1 MPRAPDKA
9 DRKRQRVLI
18 VLGLSIFS
26 IVAGIVAYGFYDEFV
41 APPKTVAARVGDTVY
56 TQGDLVNRMR
66 MLQAASA
73 ATGAPFDFG
82 GKPFEILMDMAEA
95 EMVRRAAPGYNIHV
109 TEQDIQAGLRD
120 RFYPDVPEGQEV
132 RPGQLERE
140 YRENY
145 QGFLD
150 RSFLTDSDYRQIV
163 EESLFKSL
171 LREKLGE
178 VVPFVDEQVEVHW
191 IRLPSEVSAASTGIP
206 GPRPEEVLAR
216 LEEESFAAVA
226 DDASTDTRY
235 ADNKGYVG
243 WVPEGAFPVLDKHL
257 FGDAEQEPVAHNE
270 VVGPL
275 FTQEGTFVFK
285 VTGGPEV
292 REISEVMRE
301 GLKTR
306 ALETWLRQEVER
318 GGREGWLKIN
328 FDSDLY
334 AWALDEVR
342 DARPPA
348 TTAPSGQT

>member
-26 IVAGIVAYGFYDEFV
+26 IVAGIVAYGFYNEFV

-171 LREKLGE
+171 LREKLGGGG
-178 VVPFVDEQVEVHW
+178 P
-191 IRLPSEVSAASTGIP
+191 IRRRAG
-206 GPRPEEVLAR
+206 G
-216 LEEESFAAVA
+216 
-226 DDASTDTRY
+226 
-235 ADNKGYVG
+235 
-243 WVPEGAFPVLDKHL
+243 GALDK
-257 FGDAEQEPVAHNE
+257 
-270 VVGPL
+270 
-275 FTQEGTFVFK
+275 
-285 VTGGPEV
+285 
-292 REISEVMRE
+292 
-301 GLKTR
+301 
-306 ALETWLRQEVER
+306 
-318 GGREGWLKIN
+318 
-328 FDSDLY
+328 
-334 AWALDEVR
+334 
-342 DARPPA
+342 A
-348 TTAPSGQT
+348 TI